1 MYHGNK
7 KHLLDHLNGFS
18 HQLDAIRDNLEVLT
32 LRSYRQNSICLEA
45 EEDPSEPTYTLR
57 FYPREGE
64 KESLLAIGKEEG
76 QVRLEDVNTNKTLF
90 NIRAHTNAIF
100 DLDWSPSGDVICTG
114 SGDETLGLWDS
125 SNFKSIQFLRG
136 GHERTVKTLQF
147 APGSDKVIASGSRD
161 NSIIL
166 WDVRSPVPMLNRIK
180 NAHVSKA
187 HRSCSVT
194 SIKFLQ
200 KDNCLVSVGEM
211 DGLIKV
217 WDLRKNY
224 SLYKRDPIPSYSL
237 PHPGGSSSLG
247 FTCLA
252 VDSSNTVFVSCMDD
266 KIYRYN
272 LASNSDLPVNTYT
285 GYENN
290 SFFVRISLSPDEE
303 YLASGSS
310 DSFSYIWRVNSL
322 AYGQETYP
330 ICKLQG
336 HLAEVTC
343 VEWCK
348 GNWTL
353 VTCSDDVQHC
363 IWRPDRR
370 DIENPSDVFGETVP
384 YKQPIPLTPPSRYTS
399 LIPNTTQTPPIH
411 FTPSSLNKR
420 NRSDRT
426 PGNSTSK
433 KRKLTPSILNFFPK
447 SGSKRSLSDN
457 ESCASTPPCK
467 KSNIENVSPQ
477 KESLKT
483 LVTIQEREPLMHKS
497 RNKNVKKLFDE
508 VTEQSSTSSSPFKFD
523 RYPCSPTKMLILSN
537 KDLESP
543 KRLHISPMKPF
554 SPTLNLPN
562 SVIDRQTPTSSSK
575 KRDRPI
581 NWLTSLT
588 NKKKSKAAK
597 KL

>member
-166 WDVRSPVPMLNRIK
+166 WDVRSPVPMLNQRQL
-180 NAHVSKA
+180 
-187 HRSCSVT
+187 SCLSWRNGW
-194 SIKFLQ
+194 S
-200 KDNCLVSVGEM
+200 
-211 DGLIKV
+211 LIKV

-272 LASNSDLPVNTYT
+272 LASNN
-285 GYENN
+285 
-290 SFFVRISLSPDEE
+290 EE

-370 DIENPSDVFGETVP
+370 DIENPSDV
-384 YKQPIPLTPPSRYTS
+384 L
-399 LIPNTTQTPPIH
+399 
-411 FTPSSLNKR
+411 
-420 NRSDRT
+420 
-426 PGNSTSK
+426 
-433 KRKLTPSILNFFPK
+433 
-447 SGSKRSLSDN
+447 
-457 ESCASTPPCK
+457 
-467 KSNIENVSPQ
+467 
-477 KESLKT
+477 
-483 LVTIQEREPLMHKS
+483 
-497 RNKNVKKLFDE
+497 
-508 VTEQSSTSSSPFKFD
+508 
-523 RYPCSPTKMLILSN
+523 
-537 KDLESP
+537 
-543 KRLHISPMKPF
+543 
-554 SPTLNLPN
+554 
-562 SVIDRQTPTSSSK
+562 
-575 KRDRPI
+575 
-581 NWLTSLT
+581 W
-588 NKKKSKAAK
+588 
-597 KL
+597 